1 MDKSKIIIIENRD
14 EEFEDL
20 KSVINEEF
28 YEIKRYIT
36 IQNYIEQNDLIYPK
50 KIIIDLL
57 NNYKEEDGEERLKEL
72 LTQNLK
78 LVNKIYE
85 KLKIQIVIITKV
97 TTTKISESM
106 TDIGD
111 FLCGMDL
118 KWVVRRIMRNK
129 NTGLRIFESEN
140 LLILSKPYLKG
151 GVLDDAKMDSYKQI
165 IKDIVENE

>member
-1 MDKSKIIIIENRD
+1 MDKSKIVIIENRD

-36 IQNYIEQNDLIYPK
+36 IQNYIEQNDSIYPK

-85 KLKIQIVIITKV
+85 KLKIKIVIITKV
-97 TTTKISESM
+97 TTTKISDSM
-106 TDIGD
+106 TEVGD
-111 FLCGMDL
+111 VLCGMDL